1 MAISGEC
8 EAWIHKQRQ
17 IFFSRAT
24 WWKKMSGLVLT
35 ETDRTL
41 WVMFDQEQFSLN
53 SVHRKIKVV
62 KRDGR

>member
-1 MAISGEC
+1 
-8 EAWIHKQRQ
+8 
-17 IFFSRAT
+17 
-24 WWKKMSGLVLT
+24 MSGLVLT

>member
-1 MAISGEC
+1 MDTQAETD
-8 EAWIHKQRQ
+8 
-17 IFFSRAT
+17 FFSRAT

-41 WVMFDQEQFSLN
+41 WVMFDQEQFSPN